1 MGSNRNGKT
10 RLLIAGTAVMVVA
23 ACGLAIPSGDLPKVE
38 QRWIVTALETTI
50 DVGDLVDRTQVPA
63 TQTQPA
69 LDAHTQAAAA
79 SGARARWD
87 SNGAAAACSRSS
99 VDATIAFEE
108 GQVVVSEGSATLECS
123 LRDLCPSCSAGR
135 QGKPAFVLHQVEDV
149 PLPDR
154 DDLAV
159 KSVSVTGGSVEVS
172 LRHDFDFVLL
182 RPGEV
187 SVEVWSKGDRETAPE
202 KLSEFSLDRDFVGG
216 TPVSF
221 SRDFG
226 RDPATIVGGVR
237 LVVDVD
243 APADPGTTVDL
254 DLSDTIQ
261 ATISVEGL
269 TVSAVG
275 VLVDKEL
282 EPDPQPITVAEG
294 TVSEIV
300 DRVSGEAGITITL
313 VNPFPIEVSGTFDL
327 GEAVQLTDAQRSIR
341 VRPATGEQPVDTRKE
356 VRLTREQLRA
366 FLERGVFS
374 FGGRVTTDDVVTLDT
389 DKEIRVTI
397 SVDVSLLTEPEEA

>member
-1 MGSNRNGKT
+1 MGSKRNGKT

-23 ACGLAIPSGDLPKVE
+23 ACGLAVPSGDLPKVE

-50 DVGDLVDRTQVPA
+50 DIGDLIDRTQAPA
-63 TQTQPA
+63 TQPA
-69 LDAHTQAAAA
+69 LHAHASVT
-79 SGARARWD
+79 SGARVRPD
-87 SNGAAAACSRSS
+87 SNGAAAACSHSS
-99 VDATIAFEE
+99 VDATIAFED
-108 GQVVVSEGSATLECS
+108 GQVVVSDGRATLECS
-123 LRDLCPSCSAGR
+123 LRDLCPSCRAGR

-187 SVEVWSKGDRETAPE
+187 SVEVWSKGDGGTAPE

-226 RDPATIVGGVR
+226 RDPATIVGGLR

-243 APADPGTTVDL
+243 APADPDTTVDL
-254 DLSDTIQ
+254 DLSDTMQ

-269 TVSAVG
+269 TVSTVG

-282 EPDPQPITVAEG
+282 EPDPQPITVDEG
-294 TVSEIV
+294 AVSEIV
-300 DRVSGEAGITITL
+300 DRVSGELAIIITL
-313 VNPFPIEVSGTFDL
+313 VNPFPIEVSGAFDL
-327 GEAVQLTDAQRSIR
+327 GEAVRLTNQQRSIT
-341 VRPATGEQPVDTRKE
+341 VPAATGEQPVETRKE

-374 FGGRVTTDDVVTLDT
+374 FGGRVTTDDVVRLDT